1 MIVNGKNYSE
11 EIKNFLLRIQKILM
25 NAFLEI
31 TVFHLFLFATEIFRD
46 SLLILKYLIICV
58 KYFYIF
64 RLNL

>member
-11 EIKNFLLRIQKILM
+11 EIKNLLTQNSKNIDER
-25 NAFLEI
+25 FLEI
-31 TVFHLFLFATEIFRD
+31 TVFHLFLFATEVFRD
-46 SLLILKYLIICV
+46 SLLIIKFLIVCV

>member
-1 MIVNGKNYSE
+1 MIINGKNYSE
-11 EIKNFLLRIQKILM
+11 KIKTFLLRIQKILM

-46 SLLILKYLIICV
+46 SLLIIKFLIVCV
-58 KYFYIF
+58 KYFYIY